1 MDRERLRL
9 LGENIKVFL
18 FSKTSRKAFVFLFF
32 VIISAGFWLLQ
43 TLNETY
49 DSVLNMPLQL
59 TDVPEDVVITTD
71 LPEELQVT
79 VRDKGTALLRYTFGL
94 GEGVS
99 VSFRDYDDGNA
110 SGHAIITHT
119 DVQKQLAALLEP
131 SSRIMLMRPDT
142 LEFFYT
148 RGKQKRVPVAFRG
161 NITPNPLYYLAE
173 VTCTPDSVTVWAEER
188 LLDSLQLIYTA
199 MTVLTDL
206 SETKTFEVPLA
217 TQRGVKLEPAVISLT
232 ALVDV
237 YTEKQV
243 EVPIIGTN
251 FPGGHTLRT
260 FPATAIISFR
270 VGARNFKNIK
280 AENFVLTAT
289 YEELLALPD
298 SILQLHLRSVPEGV
312 SQVRI
317 QPESVQFLIEQSEE
331 E

>member
-9 LGENIKVFL
+9 LGENIKIFL
-18 FSKTSRKAFVFLFF
+18 FSKTSRKALVFLFF
-32 VIISAGFWLLQ
+32 VLISAGFWLLQ

-49 DSVLNMPLQL
+49 DTVLHLPLRL
-59 TDVPEDVVITTD
+59 TDVPADVVVTTD

-79 VRDKGTALLRYTFGL
+79 VRDKGTSLLRYSFGMD
-94 GEGVS
+94 EVVS
-99 VSFRDYDDGNA
+99 VNFRDYDEGQA
-110 SGHAIITHT
+110 SGHAVIMHA
-119 DVQKQLAALLEP
+119 DVQKQLTSMLEP
-131 SSRIMLMRPDT
+131 SSRILQLRPDT

-161 NITPNPLYYLAE
+161 NITTNPLYYLAE
-173 VTCTPDSVTVWAEER
+173 VSCSPDSVTVWAEER
-188 LLDSLQLIYTA
+188 ILDSLQVVYTA
-199 MTVLTDL
+199 TTVINDL
-206 SETKTFEVPLA
+206 KVTTTREVPLA
-217 TQRGVKLEPAVISLT
+217 TQRGMKFEPAEVSMT

-260 FPATAIISFR
+260 FPATAIVSFR
-270 VGARNFKNIK
+270 VGARNFKNIN

-317 QPESVQFLIEQSEE
+317 QPESVQFLIEQSEDE
-331 E
+331 